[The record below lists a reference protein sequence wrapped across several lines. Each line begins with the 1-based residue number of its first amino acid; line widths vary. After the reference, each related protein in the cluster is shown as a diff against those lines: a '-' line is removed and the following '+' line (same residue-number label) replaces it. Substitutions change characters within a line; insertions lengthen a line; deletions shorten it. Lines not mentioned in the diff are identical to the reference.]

1 MANLKEVKTRIKSV
15 KNIEQITKA
24 MKMVAAAKV
33 RKVQE
38 RVTAFRPYSEKIQE
52 IFSNLASR
60 ISGEDVSEPLL
71 EERAVKTIGMVV
83 VTSDKGLCGSYN
95 SSLLRFAN
103 SEIKK
108 FEKQGYTVKLW
119 LVGSKSFGTFKY
131 TNHEVVEKYS
141 QLPPIPT
148 PVEANM
154 IQESLISNFLSGNID
169 KVVFVYTK
177 FVSMLT
183 FKPSILELI
192 PVAKPEHGS
201 VSMSQ
206 YVFEPNA
213 AELMDSIIPKY
224 IEAQILRALLE
235 SSASELAS
243 RMSAMSSASK
253 NAKEMI
259 SSLNLVYNKA
269 RQADITK
276 EILEVVGGAEALN
289 S

>member
-192 PVAKPEHGS
+192 PVEKPEHGS